1 MIKLNGLVNN
11 LGAITGILSREKM
24 LTINFK
30 SLDVNDSEI

>member
-1 MIKLNGLVNN
+1 MIKLNGLVNK
-11 LGAITGILSREKM
+11 LGAITGIISGEKM